1 MRKSKSKRKVVVI
14 AQHCVSC
21 GACIKECPLGALSI
35 RNGVIAE
42 VDGDKCVG
50 CGKCAAVCPAN
61 AITVVKRE
69 VQHA

>member
-1 MRKSKSKRKVVVI
+1 MKKSKRKAIV

-21 GACIKECPLGALSI
+21 GACIKECPFGAISI

-42 VDGDKCVG
+42 VDDNKCVG

-61 AITVVKRE
+61 AISVVMRE
-69 VQHA
+69 VKYA